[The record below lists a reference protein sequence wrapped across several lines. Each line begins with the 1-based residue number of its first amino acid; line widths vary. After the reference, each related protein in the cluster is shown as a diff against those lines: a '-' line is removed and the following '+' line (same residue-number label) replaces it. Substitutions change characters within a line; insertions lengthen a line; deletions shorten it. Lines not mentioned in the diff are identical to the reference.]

1 MTKMILGLVTIL
13 VIMLLFLIGW
23 DNQDNLISNYLTLQ
37 FKRIQL
43 LFDLLITVGLI
54 YLIFLK

>member
-1 MTKMILGLVTIL
+1 MTKMILGLAFMLITMIL
-13 VIMLLFLIGW
+13 FIIGW
-23 DNQDNLISNYLTLQ
+23 DNDDNFMSNYLTIQ
-37 FKRIQL
+37 HKQIQL

>member
-37 FKRIQL
+37 FERIQL